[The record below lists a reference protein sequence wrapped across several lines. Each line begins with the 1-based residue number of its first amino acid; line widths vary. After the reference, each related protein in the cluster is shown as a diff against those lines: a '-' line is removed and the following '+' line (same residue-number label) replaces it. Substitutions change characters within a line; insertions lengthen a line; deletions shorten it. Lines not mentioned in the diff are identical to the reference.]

1 MKTKHLLLILIFAG
15 LTIPANLFSQDLVF
29 GFTNP
34 AFGGNPYNYQWMLSS
49 AQAQDT
55 YKDVSESSLRDSY
68 SRSPLKDF
76 EESLNRQIL
85 SQLSRKLI
93 ESQFGESELS
103 EGTYLIGNY
112 QIEVGDDGG
121 GLNIII
127 SDLGTGDQTNVFI
140 PFF

>member
-1 MKTKHLLLILIFAG
+1 MKIKHLLLILVLSG
-15 LTIPANLFSQDLVF
+15 LAFPAQLFGQDLVF
-29 GFTNP
+29 GFKNP

-55 YKDVSESSLRDSY
+55 YKDVSESSILDSY
-68 SRSPLKDF
+68 NRDPLQDF

-93 ESQFGESELS
+93 ESQFGEGQLS
-103 EGTYLIGNY
+103 EGTYIIGNY
-112 QIEVGDDGG
+112 QIEVGDQGG
-121 GLNIII
+121 GLNIVI
-127 SDLGTGDQTNVFI
+127 SDLGNGDQTTVFI

>member
-1 MKTKHLLLILIFAG
+1 MKTKHLLLLLIFAC
-15 LTIPANLFSQDLVF
+15 LAFPAHLFSQDLVF

-34 AFGGNPYNYQWMLSS
+34 AFGGNPYNYQWMLAS

-55 YKDVSESSLRDSY
+55 YKAPTESTTQASY
-68 SRSPLKDF
+68 TKSPLKDF

-93 ESQFGESELS
+93 ETQFGESQLTA
-103 EGTYLIGNY
+103 GTYIIGNY
-112 QIEVGDDGG
+112 QIEVSDQDG
-121 GLNIII
+121 GLNIVI
-127 SDLGTGDQTNVFI
+127 SDTGTGDQTTVFI